1 MITPHIDY
9 WIRHLAIHLHIFLH
23 SCQFLL
29 YIVFLGEISS
39 SAIIIVS
46 NLLVLC
52 GAILGVKAS
61 MDAKITKM
69 EAEIHGVA
77 GEMAIRP
84 GHDKNQNE
92 L

>member
-1 MITPHIDY
+1 
-9 WIRHLAIHLHIFLH
+9 
-23 SCQFLL
+23 
-29 YIVFLGEISS
+29 
-39 SAIIIVS
+39 
-46 NLLVLC
+46 
-52 GAILGVKAS
+52 VKAS